1 MLAPMDPLRRTR
13 LEALLRLRGELLRPG
28 PGLVQQVLARCG
40 STPQRIT
47 GPSARLAAQAALPPP
62 PPAAAHAPT
71 IPEAPANP
79 GITIEDR
86 STDSSVPGGAGG
98 DQLTPGLV
106 VGGYRI
112 EGLLG
117 RGGMGQVYRAHQL
130 SMNRPVAFKVLS
142 PRLATDPSF
151 RERFLRE
158 ARAAGR
164 LHHPNLI
171 SVHDAGEAGDLMFFS
186 MELVEGESLR
196 GRLRRGPMGEDE
208 VWAVARQVLAAL
220 RYAHG
225 AGVIHR
231 DIKPDNLMIT
241 RDGVVKVADLGLS
254 RLADADPD
262 AGTTVAGAMMGT
274 PHYMAPEQ
282 GRDARTAGPAAD
294 LYGLGAT
301 LYHLATGRVPFSGAT
316 PMAVVIAH
324 ASEPLVFPED
334 RPGPALRRFI
344 TGLMAKDPGARPA
357 GAGAALDLLL
367 ECQLP
372 GPAARPAAH
381 HPVRRRRGRFALR
394 GLLAAAV
401 AFALVAVTWHLTVR
415 TSLHRTT
422 QEAVADAEA
431 KAALGQ
437 WQAAIDRVRQ
447 TRLAIRDDDALAG
460 RLDLAVDRLND
471 GWNLWAA
478 TAAAQQFSAIERALE
493 ERRLSDALALVR
505 AFPESCLSPR
515 VRPELDQ
522 RQERLEA
529 LARQADQPAEWARSL
544 RARAVESWWRRF
556 TFPAGSE
563 PRTQEHLRVFTGRG
577 RGTADNPFQARAR
590 WPLRLSVAVDGPGR
604 FEVTAGAR
612 SLRATRDGFAVVEA
626 DGRTREIAGRTVVLR
641 RRDGVMTAMGE
652 GRGEPIDL
660 GPVADRLELAWQL
673 DQGRATVQ
681 IGMPEA
687 ADPPSSTP
695 GAPR

>member
-1 MLAPMDPLRRTR
+1 MDPHRRHR
-13 LEALLRLRGELLRPG
+13 LEELLRRRGDLLRTG
-28 PGLVQQVLARCG
+28 PALVEQVLARCG
-40 STPQRIT
+40 STPQRST
-47 GPSARLAAQAALPPP
+47 GPSARIAALAPPSPPP
-62 PPAAAHAPT
+62 EPHAPT
-71 IPEAPANP
+71 IPESPANP

-86 STDSSVPGGAGG
+86 SLDSSAPGGGTG
-98 DQLTPGLV
+98 DQLAAGLV

-117 RGGMGQVYRAHQL
+117 RGGMGQVYRALQL

-186 MELVEGESLR
+186 MELVEGDSLR
-196 GRLRRGPMGEDE
+196 ARLRHGPMGEDE
-208 VWAVARQVLAAL
+208 VWSVARQVLAAL

-262 AGTTVAGAMMGT
+262 AGTTIAGAMMGT

-324 ASEPLVFPED
+324 TSEPLVFPDD
-334 RPGPALRRFI
+334 RPGPALRRLI
-344 TGLMAKDPGARPA
+344 SALMAKDPRQRPA
-357 GAGAALDLLL
+357 NAATALDLLL
-367 ECQLP
+367 ECQMP
-372 GPAARPAAH
+372 GPAPRPAH
-381 HPVRRRRGRFALR
+381 HPVRRRRGRMALR
-394 GLLAAAV
+394 GLLAAGV
-401 AFALVAVTWHLTVR
+401 ALGLVALAWHLAVR
-415 TSLHRTT
+415 TSLLRST
-422 QEAVADAEA
+422 QDAVTDAEG

-447 TRLAIRDDDALAG
+447 TRLTIHEDDALAG
-460 RLDLAVDRLND
+460 QLDLAVDRLND

-478 TAAAQQFSAIERALE
+478 TAAAQQLTAIVRARE

-505 AFPESCLSPR
+505 TFPESCLSPR
-515 VRPELDQ
+515 VRPELDL

-529 LARQADQPAEWARSL
+529 LARQADQPAEWARGL

-556 TFPAGSE
+556 SFPPGAE
-563 PRTQEHLRVFTGRG
+563 PRTQENLRIFTGRG

-590 WPLRLSVAVDGPGR
+590 WPLRLTVAVDGPGR
-604 FEVTAGAR
+604 FEILAGAR
-612 SLRATRDGFAVVEA
+612 TVRATRDGFAVVEA
-626 DGRTREIAGRTVVLR
+626 DGRTREIAGRAVVLR
-641 RRDGVMTAMGE
+641 RRDGVMTVVGE
-652 GRGEPIDL
+652 GRSEPIDL

-687 ADPPSSTP
+687 ADPPSS
-695 GAPR
+695 GHGSPR

>member
-1 MLAPMDPLRRTR
+1 MIAPMDPHRRDR
-13 LEALLRLRGELLRPG
+13 LEALLRRRGDLLRPG

-40 STPQRIT
+40 STPQRTT
-47 GPSARLAAQAALPPP
+47 GPSARVAALASPP
-62 PPAAAHAPT
+62 PPAGPHTPT
-71 IPEAPANP
+71 IPEAPVNP

-86 STDSSVPGGAGG
+86 SMDSSGPGGAAG
-98 DQLTPGLV
+98 DQLARGLV

-117 RGGMGQVYRAHQL
+117 RGGMGQVYRALQL

-186 MELVEGESLR
+186 MELVEGDSLR
-196 GRLRRGPMGEDE
+196 GRLRNGPMDEAE

-254 RLADADPD
+254 RLADTEPD

-301 LYHLATGRVPFSGAT
+301 LYHLSTGRVPFSGAT

-324 ASEPLVFPED
+324 ASEPLVFPSD

-344 TGLMAKDPGARPA
+344 SRLMAKTPEERPA
-357 GAGAALDLLL
+357 SAAEALDLLL

-372 GPAARPAAH
+372 GPGSRPAH
-381 HPVRRRRGRFALR
+381 VPVRRRRGRRAVR
-394 GLLAAAV
+394 TLLAAAL
-401 AFALVAVTWHLTVR
+401 ALGLVAVAWHLAVR
-415 TSLHRTT
+415 TSLHRTA
-422 QEAVADAEA
+422 QEAIADAEA

-471 GWNLWAA
+471 GWNVWAA
-478 TAAAQQFSAIERALE
+478 TTAAQQFASIDRALQ

-505 AFPESCLSPR
+505 TFPESCLSPR

-529 LARQADQPAEWARSL
+529 LARQADQPAEWARGL
-544 RARAVESWWRRF
+544 RARAVDSWWRRF
-556 TFPAGSE
+556 TFPAGAE
-563 PRTQEHLRVFTGRG
+563 PTAQEHLRIFTGRG
-577 RGTADNPFQARAR
+577 RGAADNPFLTRAR
-590 WPLRLSVAVDGPGR
+590 WPLRLTVAVDGPGR
-604 FEVTAGAR
+604 FDVLAGAR
-612 SLRATRDGFAVVEA
+612 TLRATRTGFAVVEA

-641 RRDGVMTAMGE
+641 RRDGVMTVLGDERSEAV
-652 GRGEPIDL
+652 DL
-660 GPVADRLELAWQL
+660 GPVADRMELAWQL
-673 DQGRATVQ
+673 DGGRAAVQ

-687 ADPPSSTP
+687 VDPPSGP
-695 GAPR
+695 NGAPR